1 MQENLRLMYEYEGN
15 LHGIKTLNS
24 SFDYGI
30 LDIAYDGL
38 NRNGSKIDKAVFE
51 RCASTMYNCPI
62 VCNYSREDDS
72 IGGHDVD
79 VVSEQVGDSK
89 VVRLVNATDPVGV
102 VPESATYSWK
112 NVEEEDGTTRNYLSV
127 PVILWKRQEAYRKIK
142 RDKRVKHS
150 MEISIKDYEVENGVM
165 NVNDFEFTAFCL
177 LGDDVEP
184 CFESSAITVF
194 SRDIKDQIE
203 SMMSELKSSF
213 SAEYSALINDYSDKE
228 QNMKGGAEVKEE
240 ANVIVETGTEG
251 ATNFESEVN
260 KEMPTSENGQNEEVF
275 SGDGESGVESGANVD
290 SSDGEKAF
298 ALNTNIVD
306 EIVSAISIEKVEMPW
321 GESNRYCFVDY
332 DFEKKMVYCYD
343 RKDEWRLYGFA
354 FEMNGDSVVVDFES
368 KQRMKFDIVPFE
380 DGDNDNQ
387 NSFIVDEIGG
397 MSSAFSALEKKLND
411 ANAELET
418 LREFKREKEEEF
430 AKSTINNALSEFL
443 SKFSAIEEI
452 EEFKMFVKSLEGN
465 ESKFTA
471 DDVEEKCYAILGRN
485 YSLIAESKQKSQKEG
500 ASSPKLHVDYNIA
513 KDEPYGGIMLRF
525 PPEN

>member
-240 ANVIVETGTEG
+240 ANVVIETGAEE
-251 ATNFESEVN
+251 AANFESEVN
-260 KEMPTSENGQNEEVF
+260 Q
-275 SGDGESGVESGANVD
+275 VESTNEVNPNGDVEHSAESVIE
-290 SSDGEKAF
+290 DGVF
-298 ALNTNIVD
+298 ALHANIME
-306 EIVSAISIEKVEMPW
+306 EIISAMSVEKVEMPW

-343 RKDEWRLYGFA
+343 RKDEWRLFGFA
-354 FEMNGDSVVVDFES
+354 FEMNGDSVVIDFES
-368 KQRMKFDIVPFE
+368 KKRMKFDIVPFVE
-380 DGDNDNQ
+380 GDNENQ
-387 NSFIVDEIGG
+387 SGFIIDEIGG
-397 MSSAFSALEKKLND
+397 MSNAFSALEQKLND
-411 ANAELET
+411 ANTELET
-418 LREFKREKEEEF
+418 LRKFKQEKDNEA
-430 AKSTINNALSEFL
+430 AKSAIEDVL
-443 SKFSAIEEI
+443 SKFSAIKET
-452 EEFKMFVKSLEGN
+452 EEFKALVKSLEGN

-471 DDVEEKCYAILGRN
+471 EYVEEKCYAILGRN
-485 YSLIAESKQKSQKEG
+485 YSLVAEYQQRTQREN
-500 ASSPKLHVDYNIA
+500 ASSPKLHVDYKSE